1 MHIWIF
7 NFLNSVIYFRRWL
20 MLSWNTLF
28 TSTMRICSLWFSTSM
43 NTGEILQLQCFV
55 FVLSLYIHTYVNTPS
70 RLHVPLKLG
79 ARNPREWKL
88 ADTLKMR
95 FSDQLCYYFN
105 FSTDVFWNVTF
116 NLGKLHFF
124 SSNWL
129 IVVSQKPP
137 QCIALPW
144 MYVSWF
150 TPSSFFYVNERPG
163 LMGVMLFLVS
173 PHSIT

>member
-1 MHIWIF
+1 MADAFLEHIIHFNNENLFFVIF
-7 NFLNSVIYFRRWL
+7 DFHEYWWDFAASVFL
-20 MLSWNTLF
+20 
-28 TSTMRICSLWFSTSM
+28 
-43 NTGEILQLQCFV
+43 

-95 FSDQLCYYFN
+95 FSDQLCYCFS

-116 NLGKLHFF
+116 NLGRLHFF

>member
-1 MHIWIF
+1 MADAFLEHIIHFNNENLFFVIF
-7 NFLNSVIYFRRWL
+7 DFHEYWWDFAASVFL
-20 MLSWNTLF
+20 
-28 TSTMRICSLWFSTSM
+28 
-43 NTGEILQLQCFV
+43 

-95 FSDQLCYYFN
+95 FSDQLCYCFS